1 MAAPLTLEQALIR
14 YDRLQSSKRHYNH
27 YALGL
32 YLQRADEVM
41 AAVENGADL
50 RSEVCAAFSDRLR
63 DYVLKQMG
71 LAPLGERSTNLTYNP
86 SR

>member
-14 YDRLQSSKRHYNH
+14 YDRLQSSKRHYNQ
-27 YALGL
+27 YALDL

-41 AAVENGADL
+41 AAVENGADM
-50 RSEVCAAFSDRLR
+50 REAICAAFSDRLR

-71 LAPLGERSTNLTYNP
+71 LAPLGERSTSLTYNP